1 MGGRAGEV
9 PAPTRC
15 FSLGCLGSQDCP
27 PQPPP
32 SLLRVQTPSLL
43 LLLHVQEPS
52 SQPPPPT
59 DPGVLSRSET
69 LVSRKMERT
78 CRHATIWGVQS
89 GVPGTGQR
97 SAPSTSPLLS
107 PHPEGVGVISPPP
120 RVGGGLQGA
129 SGCRLEGGSSQDSRV
144 FPEGG
149 DTRPTSAERRVRKRG
164 RDRPRGNTWWRITM
178 TGDDGDK
185 RRRGHS
191 EAPGRKRCK
200 QQTKSWDPQTER
212 QARGLRDKDGER
224 QRCSGAEGWS
234 RTRGEGRCRWE
245 MMGPQGVLA
254 HGLAPG

>member
-1 MGGRAGEV
+1 MGGRTGEV

-32 SLLRVQTPSLL
+32 SLLRVQTPSLLL

-78 CRHATIWGVQS
+78 CRHATIWGVQP
-89 GVPGTGQR
+89 GVPVWVSGPR
-97 SAPSTSPLLS
+97 PAPAPSPAPILRVW
-107 PHPEGVGVISPPP
+107 VGVIPPP

-129 SGCRLEGGSSQDSRV
+129 SGCRLGGWEFSGLPV

-149 DTRPTSAERRVRKRG
+149 DTQATSAERRVRKRQRQTPG
-164 RDRPRGNTWWRITM
+164 KDVVENHSDRR
-178 TGDDGDK
+178 
-185 RRRGHS
+185 
-191 EAPGRKRCK
+191 
-200 QQTKSWDPQTER
+200 
-212 QARGLRDKDGER
+212 
-224 QRCSGAEGWS
+224 
-234 RTRGEGRCRWE
+234 
-245 MMGPQGVLA
+245 
-254 HGLAPG
+254 